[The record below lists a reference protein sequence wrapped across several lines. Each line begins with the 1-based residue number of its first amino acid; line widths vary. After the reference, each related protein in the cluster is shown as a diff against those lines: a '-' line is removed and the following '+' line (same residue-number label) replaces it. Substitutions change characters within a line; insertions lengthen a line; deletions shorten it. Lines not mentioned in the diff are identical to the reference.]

1 MPKVK
6 TNSSAKKR
14 FRVTGTG
21 KIRMKHAYKA
31 HKLYKKSK
39 RAKRAL
45 GQTDNVSKPDLN
57 NVKHMLGLK

>member
-21 KIRMKHAYKA
+21 KVSYQKSFKQHILTKRS
-31 HKLYKKSK
+31 KKRK
-39 RAKRAL
+39 RSLRID
-45 GQTDNVSKPDLN
+45 GVVSKTSERQVL
-57 NVKHMLGLK
+57 HLLGMK